1 MGADFMGAD
10 LAVHEQP
17 KEGSSAWKTG
27 LMFAAGVTA
36 VVGLG
41 LVMTPF
47 HGKRSRRHP
56 SSPYRSMQ

>member
-1 MGADFMGAD
+1 MGADFTGAD
-10 LAVHEQP
+10 QP
-17 KEGSSAWKTG
+17 KEGGSAWKTG